1 MVPELAI
8 DAVLPLEPAESEEQ
22 RHKRVF
28 QDRELDA
35 VLPGAPVGGEDPL
48 FYDANAGPR
57 GLIRTTSGDET
68 YGHTNRRRLTMRT
81 LSTVAWVAHNLGL
94 GACFGGL
101 LFGKVALNP
110 GLSAIDSEADRG
122 KILNSTWNRYNV
134 INVASFATAAA
145 TWFPGRLGLSGKE
158 IDQQTRNLVLAKDI
172 LFAVGALTGLAS
184 VIQGRALTGQAPEGA
199 VPIESGTTPAAA
211 TPDEAAKLLRSVN
224 QLGNLN
230 ILVTGAILG
239 ITTVLSMKATK
250 SARFSAVSRFLP

>member
-1 MVPELAI
+1 
-8 DAVLPLEPAESEEQ
+8 
-22 RHKRVF
+22 
-28 QDRELDA
+28 
-35 VLPGAPVGGEDPL
+35 
-48 FYDANAGPR
+48 
-57 GLIRTTSGDET
+57 
-68 YGHTNRRRLTMRT
+68 MRT
-81 LSTVAWVAHNLGL
+81 LSTAAWVAHNLGL
-94 GACFGGL
+94 SACFGGL
-101 LFGKVALNP
+101 LFGKAALNP
-110 GLSAIDSEADRG
+110 SLSAIDSEADRG
-122 KILNSTWNRYNV
+122 KILNTTWNRYNI

-184 VIQGRALTGQAPEGA
+184 VIQGRALTGQAPDGA
-199 VPIESGTTPAAA
+199 VPIESGTTPAATTPEEA
-211 TPDEAAKLLRSVN
+211 TKLLRSVN

>member
-1 MVPELAI
+1 MSGSVY
-8 DAVLPLEPAESEEQ
+8 SE
-22 RHKRVF
+22 
-28 QDRELDA
+28 
-35 VLPGAPVGGEDPL
+35 
-48 FYDANAGPR
+48 
-57 GLIRTTSGDET
+57 
-68 YGHTNRRRLTMRT
+68 RRSIVRT

-110 GLSAIDSEADRG
+110 SLSAIESEAERG
-122 KILNSTWNRYNV
+122 KILNTTWNRYNA

-172 LFAVGALTGLAS
+172 LFGVGALSGLAS
-184 VIQGRALTGQAPEGA
+184 VIQGRALTDQAPYGA
-199 VPIESGTTPAAA
+199 VPIESGTTPASETPEKAA
-211 TPDEAAKLLRSVN
+211 SLLRAVN

-250 SARFSAVSRFLP
+250 SARFSAVSRLFP

>member
-1 MVPELAI
+1 MSGSVY
-8 DAVLPLEPAESEEQ
+8 SE
-22 RHKRVF
+22 
-28 QDRELDA
+28 
-35 VLPGAPVGGEDPL
+35 
-48 FYDANAGPR
+48 
-57 GLIRTTSGDET
+57 
-68 YGHTNRRRLTMRT
+68 RRSIVRT
-81 LSTVAWVAHNLGL
+81 LSTAAWVAHNLGL

-110 GLSAIDSEADRG
+110 SLSAIESEAERG
-122 KILNSTWNRYNV
+122 KLLNTTWNRYNA

-172 LFAVGALTGLAS
+172 LFGVGALTGLAS

-199 VPIESGTTPAAA
+199 VPIESGTTPASETPEKAA
-211 TPDEAAKLLRSVN
+211 SLLRSVN

-239 ITTVLSMKATK
+239 ITTVLSMKATA
-250 SARFSAVSRFLP
+250 STRFSVVSRLFP